1 MDIEVSTLHAFSD
14 KPLGGNPAGVVL
26 QAGHLSESQMQKIAR
41 QVGFS
46 ETAFVM
52 PSDQA
57 DFKVRYF
64 TPSDEVDL
72 CGHATI
78 ALFYLMK
85 AQHIVE
91 VGMYTLETLAGILE
105 VVVQNNGEVYLS
117 QALPEFGEIVDR
129 QTIADSLGIPTDD
142 FHAELPVQIVST
154 GLRDILIAV
163 KHVDVLSKIIPDFQL
178 IAEISK
184 ANHVVGYH
192 VFALEPNAEVAL
204 AECRNFAPLY
214 DIPEESA
221 TGTSNGALLCYL
233 HKYNQLS
240 DPNDTIYTIRQ
251 GYTMNRPSEIRARLT
266 LGISNEIT
274 KIQVGGVA
282 VHIKNI
288 RIHVPLA

>member
-26 QAGHLSESQMQKIAR
+26 QAGHLSESQMQEIAR

-64 TPSDEVDL
+64 TPSDEVNL

-91 VGMYTLETLAGILE
+91 VGVYTLETLAGILE

-117 QALPEFGEIVDR
+117 QALPEFGEIVER
-129 QTIADSLGIPTDD
+129 QTIADSLGIPTEDL
-142 FHAELPVQIVST
+142 HAELPVQIVST

-163 KHVDVLSKIIPDFQL
+163 KHVDVLPKIIPDFQL

-251 GYTMNRPSEIRARLT
+251 GYTMNRPSKIRAKLT
-266 LGISNEIT
+266 LDISNEIT
-274 KIQVGGVA
+274 EIQVGGVA
-282 VHIKNI
+282 VHIENI
-288 RIHVPLA
+288 RIQLS

>member
-26 QAGHLSESQMQKIAR
+26 QAGHLSESQMQEIAR

-117 QALPEFGEIVDR
+117 QALPVFGEIVDR
-129 QTIADSLGIPTDD
+129 QNIADSLGISTDD
-142 FHAELPVQIVST
+142 LHAELPVQIVST

-163 KHVDVLSKIIPDFQL
+163 NHVDVLSKIIPDFQL

-192 VFALEPNAEVAL
+192 VFALEPGAEVTL

-251 GYTMNRPSEIRARLT
+251 GYTMNHPSEIRAKLT
-266 LGISNEIT
+266 LDISNEIT
-274 KIQVGGVA
+274 EIQVGGVA
-282 VHIKNI
+282 VHIENI
-288 RIHVPLA
+288 RIQLS

>member
-1 MDIEVSTLHAFSD
+1 MEVEVNTLHAFSD
-14 KPLGGNPAGVVL
+14 KAQGGNPAGVVL
-26 QAGHLSESQMQKIAR
+26 QAAHLSETQMQEIAR

-85 AQHIVE
+85 TQQFVN
-91 VGMYTLETLAGILE
+91 VGTYTLETLAGILKVDIE
-105 VVVQNNGEVYLS
+105 VNGEVYLS
-117 QALPEFGEIVDR
+117 QTLPEFGEIVDR
-129 QTIADSLGIPTDD
+129 QQIADSLRISMEDL
-142 FHAELPVQIVST
+142 HSELPVQIVST
-154 GLRDILIAV
+154 GLPDIMIAV
-163 KHVDVLSKIIPDFQL
+163 KDVDILTKIDPDFQR
-178 IAEISK
+178 ITEISK
-184 ANHVVGYH
+184 AHHAIGYH
-192 VFALEPNAEVAL
+192 VFTLESDVMDVL

-221 TGTSNGALLCYL
+221 TGTSNGAMLCYL
-233 HKYNQLS
+233 SQYNQLI
-240 DPNDTIYTIRQ
+240 DPLHHTYTIRQ

-266 LGISNEIT
+266 LGRSNEIT
-274 KIQVGGVA
+274 QIQVGGSA
-282 VHIKNI
+282 VHIENI
-288 RIHVPLA
+288 QIHLP

>member
-1 MDIEVSTLHAFSD
+1 MEIEVSTLHAFSD

-26 QAGHLSESQMQKIAR
+26 QAGHLSDSQMQEIAR

-85 AQHIVE
+85 AQHIVD
-91 VGMYTLETLAGILE
+91 VGVYTLETLAGILE
-105 VVVQNNGEVYLS
+105 VVVHNNGEVYLS

-129 QTIADSLGIPTDD
+129 QDIADSLGISTLDL
-142 FHAELPVQIVST
+142 HAELPVQIVST

-163 KHVDVLSKIIPDFQL
+163 KHVDVLSKIIPDFKL
-178 IAEISK
+178 ITEISK

-192 VFALEPNAEVAL
+192 VFALEPDAKVAL

-233 HKYNQLS
+233 HQYNQLS
-240 DPNDTIYTIRQ
+240 DPHDTTYTIRQ

-274 KIQVGGVA
+274 MIQVGGVA
-282 VHIKNI
+282 VHIENI
-288 RIHVPLA
+288 RIQLS

>member
-1 MDIEVSTLHAFSD
+1 VDIEVSTLHAFSD

-26 QAGHLSESQMQKIAR
+26 QAGHLSESQMQEIAR

-52 PSDQA
+52 PSNQA

-64 TPSDEVDL
+64 TPNDEVDL

-129 QTIADSLGIPTDD
+129 QKIAESLGIPTEDL
-142 FHAELPVQIVST
+142 HAELPVQIVST

-163 KHVDVLSKIIPDFQL
+163 KHVDVLPKIIPDFQL

-192 VFALEPNAEVAL
+192 VFALEPDAEAAL

-251 GYTMNRPSEIRARLT
+251 GYTMNRPSEIRAKLT
-266 LGISNEIT
+266 LDISNEIT
-274 KIQVGGVA
+274 EIQVGGVA

-288 RIHVPLA
+288 RIQLS

>member
-26 QAGHLSESQMQKIAR
+26 QAGHLSESQMQEIAR

-64 TPSDEVDL
+64 TPNDEVDL

-129 QTIADSLGIPTDD
+129 QKIAESLGIPTEDL
-142 FHAELPVQIVST
+142 HAELPVQIVST

-192 VFALEPNAEVAL
+192 VFALEPDAEVAL

-251 GYTMNRPSEIRARLT
+251 GYTMNRPSEIRAKLT
-266 LGISNEIT
+266 LDISNEIT
-274 KIQVGGVA
+274 EIQVGGVA

-288 RIHVPLA
+288 RIQLS

>member
-1 MDIEVSTLHAFSD
+1 MEVEVSTLHAFSD
-14 KPLGGNPAGVVL
+14 QAHGGNPAGVVL
-26 QAGHLSESQMQKIAR
+26 QAAHLSETQMQEIAR

-85 AQHIVE
+85 TQQLVN
-91 VGMYTLETLAGILE
+91 VGTYTLETLAGILKVDIE
-105 VVVQNNGEVYLS
+105 VNGEIYLS
-117 QALPEFGEIVDR
+117 QTLPEFGEIVDR
-129 QTIADSLGIPTDD
+129 QQIADSLRISMGDL
-142 FHAELPVQIVST
+142 HAELPVQIVST
-154 GLRDILIAV
+154 GLPDIMIAV
-163 KHVDVLSKIIPDFQL
+163 KDIDVLNKIDPDFQR
-178 IAEISK
+178 ITEISK
-184 ANHVVGYH
+184 AHHTIGYH
-192 VFALEPNAEVAL
+192 VFTLKSDDMDVL

-221 TGTSNGALLCYL
+221 TGTSNGAMLCYL
-233 HKYNQLS
+233 SQYNQLT
-240 DPNDTIYTIRQ
+240 DPHLHTYTIRQ

-266 LGISNEIT
+266 LGSSNEIT
-274 KIQVGGVA
+274 QIQVGGNA
-282 VHIKNI
+282 IHIENI
-288 RIHVPLA
+288 QIHLP

>member
-1 MDIEVSTLHAFSD
+1 MEVEVSTLHAFSD
-14 KPLGGNPAGVVL
+14 KAHGGNPAGVVL
-26 QAGHLSESQMQKIAR
+26 QAAYLSETQMQEIAR

-85 AQHIVE
+85 TQQLVN
-91 VGMYTLETLAGILE
+91 VGTYTLETLAGILKVDIE
-105 VVVQNNGEVYLS
+105 VNGEVYLS
-117 QALPEFGEIVDR
+117 QTLPEYGEIVDR
-129 QTIADSLGIPTDD
+129 QQIADSLRISMEDL
-142 FHAELPVQIVST
+142 HSELPVQIVST
-154 GLRDILIAV
+154 GLPDILIAV
-163 KHVDVLSKIIPDFQL
+163 RDVDVLTKIDPDFQR
-178 IAEISK
+178 ITEISK
-184 ANHVVGYH
+184 AHHAIGYH
-192 VFALEPNAEVAL
+192 VFTLESDDMDVL

-221 TGTSNGALLCYL
+221 TGTSNGAMLCYL
-233 HKYNQLS
+233 FQYNQLT
-240 DPNDTIYTIRQ
+240 DPHLHTYTIRQ

-266 LGISNEIT
+266 LGSSNEIT
-274 KIQVGGVA
+274 QIQVGGNA
-282 VHIKNI
+282 IHIENI
-288 RIHVPLA
+288 QIHLP

>member
-26 QAGHLSESQMQKIAR
+26 QAGHLSESQMQEIAR

-64 TPSDEVDL
+64 TPSDEVNL

-117 QALPEFGEIVDR
+117 QALPEFGEIVER
-129 QTIADSLGIPTDD
+129 QTIADSLGISTDD
-142 FHAELPVQIVST
+142 LHAELPVQIVST

-163 KHVDVLSKIIPDFQL
+163 KHVDVLPKIIPDFQL

-192 VFALEPNAEVAL
+192 VFALEPDAEVAL

-240 DPNDTIYTIRQ
+240 DPNDKIYTIRQ
-251 GYTMNRPSEIRARLT
+251 GYTMNRPSEIRAKLT
-266 LGISNEIT
+266 LDISNELT

-282 VHIKNI
+282 VHIENI
-288 RIHVPLA
+288 RIQFS

>member
-1 MDIEVSTLHAFSD
+1 MEIEVSTLHAFSD

-26 QAGHLSESQMQKIAR
+26 QAEHLSDSQMQKIAR

-85 AQHIVE
+85 AQHIVD
-91 VGMYTLETLAGILE
+91 VGVYTLETLAGILE

-117 QALPEFGEIVDR
+117 QTLPEFGELIDR
-129 QTIADSLGIPTDD
+129 QDIADSLSISTHDL
-142 FHAELPVQIVST
+142 HAELPVQIVST

-163 KHVDVLSKIIPDFQL
+163 NHVDVLSKIIPDLQL
-178 IAEISK
+178 IAKMSK

-192 VFALEPNAEVAL
+192 VFALEPDEESTL

-240 DPNDTIYTIRQ
+240 DPHDTTYTIRQ
-251 GYTMNRPSEIRARLT
+251 GYTMDRPSEIRARLT

-282 VHIKNI
+282 VHIENI
-288 RIHVPLA
+288 RIQLS

>member
-26 QAGHLSESQMQKIAR
+26 QAGHLSESQMQEIAR

-64 TPSDEVDL
+64 TPSDEVNL

-129 QTIADSLGIPTDD
+129 QTIADSLGIPTEDL
-142 FHAELPVQIVST
+142 HAELPVQIVST

-163 KHVDVLSKIIPDFQL
+163 NHVDVLSKIIPDFQL

-192 VFALEPNAEVAL
+192 VFALEPDAEIAL

-240 DPNDTIYTIRQ
+240 DPIDTIYTIRQ
-251 GYTMNRPSEIRARLT
+251 GYILNRPSEIRAKLT
-266 LGISNEIT
+266 LDISNEIT

-282 VHIKNI
+282 VHIENI
-288 RIHVPLA
+288 RIQFS

>member
-1 MDIEVSTLHAFSD
+1 MEIEVSTLHAFSD

-26 QAGHLSESQMQKIAR
+26 QAEHLSDSQMQEIAR

-129 QTIADSLGIPTDD
+129 QNIADSLGIPAHDL
-142 FHAELPVQIVST
+142 HAELPVQIVST
-154 GLRDILIAV
+154 GLRDIFIAV
-163 KHVDVLSKIIPDFQL
+163 KHVDVLSKIIPDFRL
-178 IAEISK
+178 ITEISK

-192 VFALEPNAEVAL
+192 VFALEPDAKVAL

-233 HKYNQLS
+233 HQYNQLS
-240 DPNDTIYTIRQ
+240 DPHDTTYTIRQ
-251 GYTMNRPSEIRARLT
+251 GYTMNRPSEIRAKLT
-266 LGISNEIT
+266 LDHSNDIT

-282 VHIKNI
+282 VHIENI
-288 RIHVPLA
+288 RIQLS

>member
-1 MDIEVSTLHAFSD
+1 MEIEVSTLHAFSD

-26 QAGHLSESQMQKIAR
+26 QAGHLSDSEMQEIAR

-85 AQHIVE
+85 AQHIVD
-91 VGMYTLETLAGILE
+91 VGVYTLETLAGILE
-105 VVVQNNGEVYLS
+105 VVVHNNGEVYLS

-129 QTIADSLGIPTDD
+129 QDIADSLGISTHDL
-142 FHAELPVQIVST
+142 HAELPVQIVST

-163 KHVDVLSKIIPDFQL
+163 NHVDVLSKIIPDFKL

-192 VFALEPNAEVAL
+192 VFALKPDKESTL

-233 HKYNQLS
+233 HKNNQIS
-240 DPNDTIYTIRQ
+240 DPHDTTYTIRQ

-288 RIHVPLA
+288 RIQLS

>member
-1 MDIEVSTLHAFSD
+1 MEVEVSTLHAFSD
-14 KPLGGNPAGVVL
+14 KALGGNPAGVVL
-26 QAGHLSESQMQKIAR
+26 QAAHLSEFQMQEVAR

-85 AQHIVE
+85 TQHIIE
-91 VGMYTLETLAGILE
+91 VGTYTLETLAGILE
-105 VVVQNNGEVYLS
+105 VVIEVNGEIYLS
-117 QALPEFGEIVDR
+117 QTLPKFGEIVDR
-129 QTIADSLGIPTDD
+129 QQIADSLRIPLHDI
-142 FHAELPVQIVST
+142 HAELPVQIVST
-154 GLRDILIAV
+154 GLHDILIAV
-163 KHVDVLSKIIPDFQL
+163 KDIDVLAKIDPDFQR
-178 IAEISK
+178 ITEICK
-184 ANHVVGYH
+184 AHHVIGYH
-192 VFALEPNAEVAL
+192 VFTLASDAEGVL

-214 DIPEESA
+214 DIDEESA

-233 HKYNQLS
+233 YQYNQLT
-240 DPNDTIYTIRQ
+240 DPHYHTYTIRQ

-266 LGISNEIT
+266 LGSSNEIT
-274 KIQVGGVA
+274 QIQVGGSA
-282 VHIKNI
+282 VHIENI
-288 RIHVPLA
+288 QIHLL

>member
-26 QAGHLSESQMQKIAR
+26 QAGHLSESQMQEIAR

-64 TPSDEVDL
+64 TPSDEVNL

-117 QALPEFGEIVDR
+117 QALPEFGEIVER
-129 QTIADSLGIPTDD
+129 QTIADSLGISTDD
-142 FHAELPVQIVST
+142 LHAELPVQIVST

-163 KHVDVLSKIIPDFQL
+163 NHVDVLSKIIPDFQL
-178 IAEISK
+178 ISEISK

-192 VFALEPNAEVAL
+192 VFALEPDAEVAM

-240 DPNDTIYTIRQ
+240 DANDTIYTIRQ
-251 GYTMNRPSEIRARLT
+251 GYTMNRPSEIRAKLT
-266 LGISNEIT
+266 LDISNEIT
-274 KIQVGGVA
+274 EIQVGGVA
-282 VHIKNI
+282 VHIENI
-288 RIHVPLA
+288 RIQFS